1 MAVKS
6 TEIEI
11 EIGIGLD
18 ILASFK
24 LLIELRRLATV
35 FLVAWGVSFKIKI
48 SLEDKLWF
56 PWYYTIFS
64 TYDQSLFFHWFLS
77 NSCYHSSPSF
87 KVMSIISKST
97 QTLYDESWSIQP
109 AKLVS
114 EIGEKSVRPFSS
126 KSWIIFHGLIL
137 VIPAV
142 FSNN

>member
-48 SLEDKLWF
+48 SLEDKL
-56 PWYYTIFS
+56 
-64 TYDQSLFFHWFLS
+64 
-77 NSCYHSSPSF
+77 
-87 KVMSIISKST
+87 
-97 QTLYDESWSIQP
+97 
-109 AKLVS
+109 
-114 EIGEKSVRPFSS
+114 
-126 KSWIIFHGLIL
+126 
-137 VIPAV
+137 
-142 FSNN
+142 